1 MANLITWYRSQKPLV
16 KSLMGAVLFVLPVLG
31 SALVSYY
38 LKLSLDTVFQIQLV
52 AVVVLFVVF
61 ALVRRYI
68 EPELCT

>member
-1 MANLITWYRSQKPLV
+1 
-16 KSLMGAVLFVLPVLG
+16 MGAVLFVLPVLG